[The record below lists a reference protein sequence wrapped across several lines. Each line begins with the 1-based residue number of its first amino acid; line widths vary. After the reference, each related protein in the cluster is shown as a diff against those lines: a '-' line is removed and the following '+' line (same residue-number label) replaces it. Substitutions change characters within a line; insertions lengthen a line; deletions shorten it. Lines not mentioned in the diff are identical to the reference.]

1 MMYGLVSIVFEHE
14 NYRIVF
20 AVFVLFQIVIKVL
33 WRIANFEKIKNLFKQ
48 EYMTEED
55 EIWFDNEEG
64 LGTFNNE
71 DLNRLKEQDYER
83 DVVNIIDEVNSI
95 ESNYSANSR

>member
-1 MMYGLVSIVFEHE
+1 
-14 NYRIVF
+14 
-20 AVFVLFQIVIKVL
+20 
-33 WRIANFEKIKNLFKQ
+33 
-48 EYMTEED
+48 MTEED